1 MSKHKKKEND
11 CTLMNVLYTIGGLIL
26 GILIGHFI
34 IPFIFGSDDKQ
45 VGWPTQAPTTQTP
58 TTQAPTQAPTQAQP
72 MPAQAGGK
80 RLFKNRYR

>member
-26 GILIGHFI
+26 GILIGRFI
-34 IPFIFGSDDKQ
+34 IPLIFESDVKQ
-45 VGWPTQAPTTQTP
+45 VGWHTQAS
-58 TTQAPTQAPTQAQP
+58 TQAPTQAPTQAQP